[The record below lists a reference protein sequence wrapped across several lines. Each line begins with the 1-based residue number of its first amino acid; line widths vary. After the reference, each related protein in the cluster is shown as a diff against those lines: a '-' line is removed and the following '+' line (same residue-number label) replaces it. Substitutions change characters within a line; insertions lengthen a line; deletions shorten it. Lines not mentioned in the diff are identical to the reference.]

1 MRGCG
6 IKRKMNK
13 YYSDK
18 DDNKFVDC
26 AIAANAILVTED
38 AHFNVLREVRFPQ
51 VELLNLQDFQERLF
65 TKRAD
70 AW

>member
-1 MRGCG
+1 
-6 IKRKMNK
+6 MNK

-18 DDNKFVDC
+18 DDNNFVDC
-26 AIAANAILVTED
+26 AIAANAILITED
-38 AHFNVLREVRFPQ
+38 AHFNVLREVQLPQ